1 MPKAKKI
8 EFTTKPGSTI
18 NNKTGAWRVFYPI
31 VDHEICIGCGTCER
45 VCPEG
50 ICFSTGEK
58 NKKGLVFYDH
68 DLDYCKGCGLCAKEC
83 PVKAITMH
91 FEEK

>member
-1 MPKAKKI
+1 MKKNKKI
-8 EFTTKPGSTI
+8 EFTIKPGTTVAS
-18 NNKTGAWRVFYPI
+18 KTGSWRVFYPV

-50 ICFSTGEK
+50 ICFSTGQK
-58 NKKGLVFYDH
+58 NKKGLIFYDH

-83 PVKAITMH
+83 PVKAISMH